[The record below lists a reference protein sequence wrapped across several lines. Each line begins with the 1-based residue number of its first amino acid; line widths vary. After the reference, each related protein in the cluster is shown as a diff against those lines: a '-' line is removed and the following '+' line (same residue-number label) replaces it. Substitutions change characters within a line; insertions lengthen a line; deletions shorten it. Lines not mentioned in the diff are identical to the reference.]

1 MHAVFVQMLRAGKT
15 KAKVAEWPKVT
26 GDAPAAA
33 TPRAVVSVDSDG
45 EEVALAPTFQSSFS
59 DAIKTALDKYDK
71 QPGADVTVTSSLQA
85 VQQSTGKKKKNKKT
99 LLFTT
104 SLPRSK

>member
-1 MHAVFVQMLRAGKT
+1 MLRAGKT

-26 GDAPAAA
+26 GDAPAAV
-33 TPRAVVSVDSDG
+33 TSRGVVSVDSDG

-71 QPGADVTVTSSLQA
+71 QPGADVTRARSSCVKSIESLGGGKA
-85 VQQSTGKKKKNKKT
+85 QQSCQ
-99 LLFTT
+99 
-104 SLPRSK
+104 S